1 MCYSLEASIIA
12 GTSLAVVG
20 AATVVKAR
28 RYDRPMLAFACF
40 PLVFSVHQFVEGAVW
55 YSVAHPFEG
64 AEAFRYLYTMI
75 AFLVWPIL
83 TPAAAA
89 MADERRRGLWTSLC
103 GCGVALV
110 LYLSVKLAGADG
122 IDLRIVRHSLAYDPL
137 FERPPLI
144 ADIVYLAL
152 AVIPLV
158 SLGNRALTS
167 FGVVVFVTFVWSIL
181 ENRAAWYSVW
191 CLTAAVFSLLIAFAI
206 REAACDTWE
215 ETQSSAPRDG

>member
-12 GTSLAVVG
+12 GTGLAVVG
-20 AATVVKAR
+20 VATVVKAW

-40 PLVFSVHQFVEGAVW
+40 PLVFSLHQFVEGVVW

-89 MADERRRGLWTSLC
+89 IADKRRRRLWTRLC
-103 GCGVALV
+103 GCGVALA
-110 LYLSVKLAGADG
+110 LYLSAKLAGADG
-122 IDLRIVRHSLAYDPL
+122 IDLRVVRHSLAYDPL
-137 FERPPLI
+137 FDRPPLI

-152 AVIPLV
+152 AVVPLV
-158 SLGNRALTS
+158 SLGNKALTS
-167 FGVVVFVTFVWSIL
+167 FGVLVFLTFVYSIL
-181 ENRAAWYSVW
+181 ENREAWYSVW
-191 CLTAAVFSLLIAFAI
+191 CLSAAVFSLLIAYAI
-206 REAACDTWE
+206 RADARDTWREVEAA
-215 ETQSSAPRDG
+215 APRDG